1 MAAVERPHMEAMT
14 NERAAFFQLKQGNR
28 TEAEKY
34 FWKSN
39 ASLQIWMEW

>member
-34 FWKSN
+34 F
-39 ASLQIWMEW
+39 